1 VAKCN
6 QLTPLPF
13 KELKVVEEI
22 LTWLNQTDLSDER
35 TMVTTDVDG
44 SSHSDGLQTV
54 VSVRQID
61 RRKREWKRGLYRGRS
76 DHAWFL
82 PLRRR
87 SFPDAGAKWD
97 SGCRLSLLCFLW
109 TSVSADACLIQSGR
123 YIQLVTNDRIH
134 GAPPVCLSVCLT
146 VWWSGRR
153 TLFIVMIL

>member
-1 VAKCN
+1 MAKCN

-76 DHAWFL
+76 DHA
-82 PLRRR
+82 
-87 SFPDAGAKWD
+87 
-97 SGCRLSLLCFLW
+97 
-109 TSVSADACLIQSGR
+109 
-123 YIQLVTNDRIH
+123 
-134 GAPPVCLSVCLT
+134 
-146 VWWSGRR
+146 
-153 TLFIVMIL
+153 